1 MKGLKIVSIDWLEDS
16 LLSKSRR
23 PAREGAYLFK
33 RGKKKAPIAG
43 DLQPEQKAKP
53 AKKGNVSG
61 F

>member
-23 PAREGAYLFK
+23 PAREGPYLFK
-33 RGKKKAPIAG
+33 RVKRKPPTAGK
-43 DLQPEQKAKP
+43 LQPEQKGKAV
-53 AKKGNVSG
+53 KKGNISR